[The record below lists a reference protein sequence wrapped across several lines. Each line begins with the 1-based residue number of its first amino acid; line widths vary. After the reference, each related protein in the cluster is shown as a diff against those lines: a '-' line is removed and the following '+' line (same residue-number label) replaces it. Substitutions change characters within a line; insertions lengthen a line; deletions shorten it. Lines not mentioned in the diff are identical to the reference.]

1 MIVLL
6 IKELS
11 QHYSCYKRR
20 VVLSHSYCRCWSC
33 LIMYICLLCYY
44 LFYFC
49 SILGKGSRKHDNR
62 ESEIGFSHTKAHASC
77 TEL

>member
-20 VVLSHSYCRCWSC
+20 VVLSHSYILSV
-33 LIMYICLLCYY
+33 LELSYHVYLSVVLLFVLF
-44 LFYFC
+44 LFYF
-49 SILGKGSRKHDNR
+49 RKR
-62 ESEIGFSHTKAHASC
+62 K
-77 TEL
+77 